1 MKLLMCPPD
10 HFDVTYE
17 INAWMRIAARPDAAL
32 AGRQWRALHTLLTD
46 ELGADVAL
54 VSPQESLP
62 DMVFTANAGLVSG
75 RTFVPSRFRF
85 AERQGEVPH
94 FVRWFSDHG
103 YTIRPLPQEAVGAFE
118 GEGDA
123 LFYGDVLLGGYRQR
137 TEVSIYGAL
146 GAMLGVPVLPLELT
160 QPHWYHLDTCLFP
173 LGPDLLAYYP
183 GAFGED
189 ARRALKRLPGDKIL
203 LTEPDARRFGGNAVV
218 VGRHVVLNTGCD
230 VLADALHAHGFTV
243 HPLDLSEFLLS
254 GGSAKCLTLH
264 LDHPS
269 PMG

>member
-1 MKLLMCPPD
+1 MRLLMCPPE

-17 INAWMRIAARPDAAL
+17 INAWMRIVDRPDGDL

-54 VSPQESLP
+54 VSPQERLP
-62 DMVFTANAGLVSG
+62 DMTFTANAGLVYG

-94 FVRWFSDHG
+94 FTQWFAAHG
-103 YTIRPLPQEAVGAFE
+103 YTLRELPPETLGAFE

-123 LFYGDVLLGGYRQR
+123 LFHGGLLLGGYRR
-137 TEVSIYGAL
+137 RSDVSVYGAL

-160 QPHWYHLDTCLFP
+160 QPRWYHLDTCLVS
-173 LGPDLLAYYP
+173 LAPDLLAYYP
-183 GAFGED
+183 PAFGPD
-189 ARRALKRLPGDKIL
+189 ARHALERLPGDKL
-203 LTEPDARRFGGNAVV
+203 HLTEPDALRFGGNAVV
-218 VGRHVVLNTGCD
+218 LGRHVVLNAGCD
-230 VLADALHAHGFTV
+230 VFADALRAHGCTV
-243 HPLDLSEFLLS
+243 HPLDLSEFLKS

-264 LDHPS
+264 LDHPL
-269 PMG
+269 PAA